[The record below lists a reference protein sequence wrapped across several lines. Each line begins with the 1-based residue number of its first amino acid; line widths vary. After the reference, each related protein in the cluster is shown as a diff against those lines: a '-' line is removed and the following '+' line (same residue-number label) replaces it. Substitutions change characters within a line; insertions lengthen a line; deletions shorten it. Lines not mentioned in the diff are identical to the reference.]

1 MGAIDLVLGTDF
13 EGRPANPAEVL
24 SAGLGD
30 VRRISRVPEL
40 RNILY
45 NPKSGAHDQFIA
57 CIALTTWA
65 IEDGYRAV
73 IDACSKPGDHAWL
86 GLSIDRMYS
95 VDNTFAQLAMAVD
108 SSRWVSGATGTE
120 SLRLECLRALVGV
133 ADVVYFDGQLEGIVM
148 DDARPDVVQAVS
160 DVVRRGV
167 ARLQS
172 GEEQKWDL
180 ATQLID
186 ITAGVAVKASRT
198 AVDLTVDLVTVSPN
212 PRSLRHAVDVV
223 ARADPLDSAD
233 LADLLCAFGGD
244 SISSLVVAAQNERR
258 RSPGMS

>member
-1 MGAIDLVLGTDF
+1 MSAIDLVLGTDF
-13 EGRPANPAEVL
+13 EGRPADPADVL

-30 VRRISRVPEL
+30 VRRVSRIPEL
-40 RNILY
+40 RSIL
-45 NPKSGAHDQFIA
+45 HDPGSDPRDHFLA

-73 IDACSKPGDHAWL
+73 IDACSKPGDLDRL
-86 GLSIDRMYS
+86 GSSIDRMYS

-108 SSRWVSGATGTE
+108 GSRWISDATGTE
-120 SLRLECLRALVGV
+120 SLRLASLRALVDI

-148 DDARPDVVQAVS
+148 DDARPDIIQSVS
-160 DVVRRGV
+160 DVVRRGIV
-167 ARLQS
+167 RLQA

-186 ITAGVAVKASRT
+186 ITAGIAVKASRT

-212 PRSLRHAVDVV
+212 PRPLRHAVDVV
-223 ARADPLDSAD
+223 ARADPFDSTD

-244 SISSLVVAAQNERR
+244 SIAPLVVDAQNQRR
-258 RSPGMS
+258 NSS